1 MLVGTA
7 AALALAA
14 PAAAIPTS
22 PVYDSKGNLIETPFV
37 PQEEAAARLESEE
50 AIRAA
55 RRFPKIAG
63 WLERYSGRKLTE
75 EATFDSGDR
84 AWTVKVW
91 APGEAGQIVLA
102 KVDDASARVTEAWTG
117 PQVAWKMA
125 RGYEGAFG
133 RAVNAPYVWLPL
145 CLLFLL
151 PFFDWRRPLRLLH
164 LDLLVLLGFGLSHFF
179 FNRGEISAS
188 VPLAYPVL
196 LYLLGRMLL
205 AGLRPRGR
213 RERLVPHARASWLA
227 LGLVFLV
234 GFRVALN
241 VVDSNVIDVGYA
253 GVIGADRIV
262 DGDELYGGGF
272 PEGNR
277 QGDTY
282 GPVNYLAY
290 VPFEQALPWSGGWD
304 ELPAAHA
311 AAIAFDLLTLLGLL
325 LLGRRL
331 RPGLEGRKLG
341 LALAFAWASFPY
353 TLFAL
358 ASNANDSLVAML
370 LVYALLAASSPLG
383 RGALVGLAAATK
395 FAPLALVPLFAR
407 GASPWRGRRAVGVFA
422 LALTAVLALAL
433 LPFLPDGG
441 LRELYDRTIGY
452 QAGRETPFSLWGQ
465 APSLEWLRVA
475 VLAGAAGLGLL
486 VGFLPRR
493 RSVPQLAAL
502 GAAVLIALQL
512 AATYWFYLYIVWF
525 TPLVLVAFFAPYRD
539 PRTPAQPP
547 PRRAAEMAAPAPE
560 PALA

>member
-1 MLVGTA
+1 M
-7 AALALAA
+7 
-14 PAAAIPTS
+14 
-22 PVYDSKGNLIETPFV
+22 
-37 PQEEAAARLESEE
+37 
-50 AIRAA
+50 
-55 RRFPKIAG
+55 
-63 WLERYSGRKLTE
+63 
-75 EATFDSGDR
+75 
-84 AWTVKVW
+84 
-91 APGEAGQIVLA
+91 
-102 KVDDASARVTEAWTG
+102 
-117 PQVAWKMA
+117 
-125 RGYEGAFG
+125 
-133 RAVNAPYVWLPL
+133 
-145 CLLFLL
+145 
-151 PFFDWRRPLRLLH
+151 
-164 LDLLVLLGFGLSHFF
+164 
-179 FNRGEISAS
+179 
-188 VPLAYPVL
+188 
-196 LYLLGRMLL
+196 
-205 AGLRPRGR
+205 
-213 RERLVPHARASWLA
+213 
-227 LGLVFLV
+227 
-234 GFRVALN
+234 
-241 VVDSNVIDVGYA
+241 
-253 GVIGADRIV
+253 IGADRVV
-262 DGDELYGGGF
+262 DDDEVYGGGF

-290 VPFEQALPWSGGWD
+290 VHFEQALPWSGGLD

-311 AAIAFDLLTLLGLL
+311 AAIAFALLTLLGLL

-383 RGALVGLAAATK
+383 RGALLGLAAATK

-475 VLAGAAGLGLL
+475 VLAGAAGLALL

-525 TPLVLVAFFAPYRD
+525 TPFVLVALFAPYRD
-539 PRTPAQPP
+539 PRTPSQPP
-547 PRRAAEMAAPAPE
+547 PRRAAEPAAPAPE